1 MHIGNFTKCPLC
13 ESGVGATRTWASSP
27 HGSGARTRTTSAA
40 WLPAVGPAAAA
51 AAAAA
56 ARLHLADIP
65 TAGCNRLVSDTQSHA
80 PSTPTVTPRPD
91 IGCHPAQDAIAPGRP
106 PMRSSRLRGSGVALH
121 SGPHVGAPPR
131 SSPLGYP
138 RARAGSC
145 ALDAQRAPRR
155 GSADQP
161 RCYALRDE
169 WTRLAPWEQN
179 VTRVKAHALWHPDD
193 VLCLESAAALGGL
206 PVIGGSHDIHVLGS
220 RAATTRRA
228 VGVRVHTAS
237 SDDRRIVERDGIRMT
252 SVADTC
258 IDIARSRHA
267 AVALAV
273 ADAAV
278 TCDAALRPIDLVAM
292 NEDRASSRGRRHA
305 RWPLHRADPGAES
318 ALESLSRACVEWH
331 GIADPEL
338 QVRFGSG
345 DRADLWWPSHAVVGE
360 ADGHLKYDGR
370 FGDAVD
376 ALRARE
382 ERDRRLRGCGVRAV
396 VHWTWDDIVHP
407 TSLSAIL
414 RGAGLPVLAPPDE
427 GRLASLRRILR
438 PSPARETAPR

>member
-1 MHIGNFTKCPLC
+1 VLARDLVH
-13 ESGVGATRTWASSP
+13 STRS
-27 HGSGARTRTTSAA
+27 
-40 WLPAVGPAAAA
+40 V
-51 AAAAA
+51 
-56 ARLHLADIP
+56 
-65 TAGCNRLVSDTQSHA
+65 
-80 PSTPTVTPRPD
+80 
-91 IGCHPAQDAIAPGRP
+91 
-106 PMRSSRLRGSGVALH
+106 
-121 SGPHVGAPPR
+121 
-131 SSPLGYP
+131 
-138 RARAGSC
+138 
-145 ALDAQRAPRR
+145 RR
-155 GSADQP
+155 GEVLQIN
-161 RCYALRDE
+161 RGVYALRDE
-169 WTRLAPWEQN
+169 WTRLAPWEQY

-237 SDDRRIVERDGIRMT
+237 SDDRRIVERDGIRLT

-331 GIADPEL
+331 GFADPEL

-407 TSLSAIL
+407 TSLSAML
-414 RGAGLPVLAPPDE
+414 RRAGLPVLAPPDE